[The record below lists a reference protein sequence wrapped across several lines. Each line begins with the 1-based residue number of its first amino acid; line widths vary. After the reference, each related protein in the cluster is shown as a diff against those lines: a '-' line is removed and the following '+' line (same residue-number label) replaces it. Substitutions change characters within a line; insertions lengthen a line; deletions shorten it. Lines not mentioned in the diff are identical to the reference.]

1 MVHATR
7 QTATST
13 LALATIVTHQSLR
26 FDSWLAHHL
35 EIGVDEVFTFWL
47 EGVPFRADSA
57 RVKHHDLEVALKAG
71 NYRTWW
77 LAWKSSTRCTSRA
90 NRFIM
95 RARTDQP
102 AMCLRRL
109 YMPEQALVFRYVA
122 QKAHS
127 TWLLAIDVDETL
139 QGPWR
144 DYLRELEARARVPGG
159 VHVTQA
165 QLVGNDQCLAA
176 RKKTLKN
183 EKKAIVRRIAVHP
196 DARAFASIH
205 EPMLAAGEFYIDA
218 PTHVVALAHARY
230 FNWTGRMQQP
240 PTIPRSLR
248 CAAEDVDCRRAVS
261 WWHRLRVRELAKWRH
276 ELKTRHRIPV
286 RACLPASVR

>member
-35 EIGVDEVFTFWL
+35 EIGVNEVFAFWL

-90 NRFIM
+90 NSFIM

-109 YMPEQALVFRYVA
+109 YMPEQALVFRYVV
-122 QKAHS
+122 QKARS
-127 TWLLAIDVDETL
+127 AWLLLIDVDETL
-139 QGPWR
+139 RGPWR
-144 DYLRELEARARVPGG
+144 EYLRELEARARVPGG

-165 QLVGNDQCLAA
+165 QLVGNGRCLAA
-176 RKKTLKN
+176 RRKTLKS
-183 EKKAIVRRIAVHP
+183 EKKAIVRRAAVHP
-196 DARAFASIH
+196 DADTFASIH
-205 EPMLAAGEFYIDA
+205 EPMLAAGEFYINA
-218 PTHVVALAHARY
+218 PMQVIALAHARY
-230 FNWTGRMQQP
+230 FNWTGRVQQP
-240 PTIPRSLR
+240 PKVPRSLR
-248 CAAEDVDCRRAVS
+248 CEGKDKDCLRAVA
-261 WWHRLRVRELAKWRH
+261 WWNRVRVREFAKWRS
-276 ELKTRHRIPV
+276 ELKTRRQVPV
-286 RACLPASVR
+286 RDCLPVSVR